1 MNQINKSSKM
11 KKIILSVFIAFL
23 TTVAYSQEY
32 NVSQR
37 NLIKGIADFLK
48 NERYNPEKQDDG
60 LKFTKNG
67 VAYYI
72 EVSHTDTAPMYL
84 RLRRY
89 FKYNSEIS
97 PEYVSEHLN
106 SYNVKYGVK
115 TLCSEK
121 AVILSA
127 EMYLTET
134 EEFISI
140 FEVLMSQLES
150 ASRFF

>member
-1 MNQINKSSKM
+1 M
-11 KKIILSVFIAFL
+11 KRIILSVFLAFL
-23 TTVAYSQEY
+23 TTIVFSKDY

-37 NLIKGIADFLK
+37 NLIKGITDFLK
-48 NERYNPEKQDDG
+48 NEQYHPEKQDDG

-89 FKYNSEIS
+89 FKYNSKIT
-97 PEYVSEHLN
+97 PEYVSEQLN
-106 SYNVKYGVK
+106 SFNVKYGLK
-115 TLCSEK
+115 TLCTEK

-127 EMYLTET
+127 EMYLTEAD
-134 EEFISI
+134 EFCVV
-140 FEVLMSQLES
+140 FETLMSQMES
-150 ASRFF
+150 ANSYFKE